1 METVYIIFAINPI
14 ILLAMTKETILAAVQ
29 ALPEPIDFN
38 ELLERLIFIE
48 KVEEG
53 LRQSEAGETI
63 SQEEV
68 ERRVQSWRK

>member
-1 METVYIIFAINPI
+1 
-14 ILLAMTKETILAAVQ
+14 MTKETILAAVQ

-53 LRQSEAGETI
+53 LRQGEAGETI

>member
-1 METVYIIFAINPI
+1 
-14 ILLAMTKETILAAVQ
+14 MTKETILAAVQ

-68 ERRVQSWRK
+68 ERRVKSWRK

>member
-1 METVYIIFAINPI
+1 
-14 ILLAMTKETILAAVQ
+14 MTKETILAAVQ
-29 ALPEPIDFN
+29 AMPEPIEFN
-38 ELLERLIFIE
+38 ELMERLIFIE

-68 ERRVQSWRK
+68 ERRVQLWRR

>member
-1 METVYIIFAINPI
+1 
-14 ILLAMTKETILAAVQ
+14 MTKETILAAVQ

-68 ERRVQSWRK
+68 ERRVQSWVVC